1 MKKPPLPDTID
12 RAPAASPDRE
22 DGGPRLPLWAQLKSW
37 MLGQIASGAL
47 SPHDK
52 LPSEAELCA
61 RFGVSRTVVREALKQ
76 LVSEQRI
83 YKMQGKG
90 SFVSAPRTDQ
100 DFVGSTMSFTADLQ
114 RSGHVVT
121 RRVLNQALRSADEE
135 EARLLKLGEAETD
148 VVELDRILIVDGEP
162 RTRVVALLRA
172 SAVPGL
178 AEAPMGGRSLYQTLQ
193 QRYGIVLQKAERWIS
208 AENADAETAGL
219 LEIAPQTAVL
229 NIQSVSVDQTGRPV
243 ELYYAQH
250 RTDKGR
256 LHFFIK

>member
-1 MKKPPLPDTID
+1 MRKPPLPDGTID
-12 RAPAASPDRE
+12 HPAPGSAGD
-22 DGGPRLPLWAQLKSW
+22 DLRLPLWAQLKAW
-37 MLGQIASGAL
+37 LLNQIASGGLA
-47 SPHDK
+47 PHDK

-114 RSGHVVT
+114 RSGHIVT
-121 RRVLNQALRSADEE
+121 RRVLNQAQLLATEE
-135 EARLLKLGEAETD
+135 EARLLRLGEAETAII
-148 VVELDRILIVDGEP
+148 ELDRILIVDDEP
-162 RTRVVALLRA
+162 RTRVLAILRA

-178 AEAPMGGRSLYQTLQ
+178 AEAPVGARSLYQTLQ

-208 AENADAETAGL
+208 AENADAETAAL
-219 LEIAPQTAVL
+219 LDIPAGTAIL

-243 ELYYAQH
+243 ELYYARH
-250 RTDKGR
+250 RTDKSR